1 MGVTIGVNQGVASDE
16 TALNWMLNGAPLAIQ
31 IQLDNGLTSV
41 NHLQLTITATK
52 AQAEKSKVTRN
63 AVLIGYDDQFECV
76 ANTTDVGG
84 SGGIGPCTVQLINN
98 IPTY

>member
-1 MGVTIGVNQGVASDE
+1 
-16 TALNWMLNGAPLAIQ
+16 MLSSGPLAVAIS
-31 IQLDNGLTSV
+31 LSNGLGGANLLSM
-41 NHLQLTITATK
+41 TINATK

-63 AVLIGYDDQFECV
+63 AVLIGYDDVFECV

-84 SGGIGPCTVQLINN
+84 SGGLGPATITLVNA